1 MSDIVVK
8 YNPIYIVKDKKF
20 DVESISQYNLYLTL
34 DLYTFTLGVVDT
46 KENRCLRLESYLFE
60 DISDTASYLEQL
72 EALYDDHHFLKVQF
86 WNKVIVSVKNN
97 CFSLVPKGFFNASEA
112 INYLTTN
119 CPYDASYEK
128 VFHQTSNDIVSVFS
142 CETAISNWFDK
153 GYAKSKIS
161 YTHHSANLLE
171 CIMDDFALENQQSLY
186 IHIDLT
192 QVTIVIA
199 EKGKLDY
206 CNVLEFY
213 TADELVN
220 LILYVSNELKLD
232 LESIETIIWF
242 NSEADIESVDLLKSY
257 FGNLFLGTRP
267 YSLNFGYPFDEIS
280 DYQFFDLL
288 SMHSCA

>member
-1 MSDIVVK
+1 
-8 YNPIYIVKDKKF
+8 
-20 DVESISQYNLYLTL
+20 
-34 DLYTFTLGVVDT
+34 
-46 KENRCLRLESYLFE
+46 
-60 DISDTASYLEQL
+60 
-72 EALYDDHHFLKVQF
+72 
-86 WNKVIVSVKNN
+86 
-97 CFSLVPKGFFNASEA
+97 
-112 INYLTTN
+112 
-119 CPYDASYEK
+119 
-128 VFHQTSNDIVSVFS
+128 
-142 CETAISNWFDK
+142 
-153 GYAKSKIS
+153 
-161 YTHHSANLLE
+161 
-171 CIMDDFALENQQSLY
+171 MDDFALENQQSLY